1 MACGVVLTL
10 TIGLLWRLGEPPIL
24 LLPAGIQVIQV
35 VMPRLYANFLGVSM
49 QDVSLV
55 LGDTTAATWFALA
68 AMLSLVVGMW
78 CSKRGMS
85 ASAALALHR
94 EARAWSPRGAF
105 VFCVVTIVLAA
116 MFEVLGTL
124 FDGLRQ
130 PALACSGI
138 QWTGIFVLACVCTA
152 QRRGFGY
159 LLIVTGLEVVKG
171 FSGYFGDFRIVF
183 FVLIVAIFAVRTKLR
198 PLTVVTGITVG
209 GTLLLMAIWWSAI
222 KTDYRTF
229 LDQGTGQQVVLV
241 SLEERIEF
249 LLNKLAHVDG
259 ETIDDGFRRLA
270 LRLGYVDFLAA
281 TMRNV
286 PSNVPFQDGQQIGA
300 TMMNVL
306 QPRLFFPDKPPLPS
320 DSDVL
325 EKYTGI
331 DFGASSGIG
340 TSVSLGYLAELYVDF
355 GPFGAVIATF
365 IMGLLGGR
373 AVRYV

>member
-1 MACGVVLTL
+1 MRNSVPVSICGTVLALAAVSANGSDDPILTMACGVVLTL

-78 CSKRGMS
+78 CSQRGMS

-138 QWTGIFVLACVCTA
+138 QWVGIFVLACVCTA

-159 LLIVTGLEVVKG
+159 LLIVTSLEVVKG

-209 GTLLLMAIWWSAI
+209 GTLLLMA
-222 KTDYRTF
+222 D
-229 LDQGTGQQVVLV
+229 LVVGNK
-241 SLEERIEF
+241 ERI
-249 LLNKLAHVDG
+249 
-259 ETIDDGFRRLA
+259 I
-270 LRLGYVDFLAA
+270 
-281 TMRNV
+281 
-286 PSNVPFQDGQQIGA
+286 
-300 TMMNVL
+300 
-306 QPRLFFPDKPPLPS
+306 
-320 DSDVL
+320 
-325 EKYTGI
+325 
-331 DFGASSGIG
+331 
-340 TSVSLGYLAELYVDF
+340 
-355 GPFGAVIATF
+355 GPFSIKAQGNRSFLFLSRI
-365 IMGLLGGR
+365 GLNFC
-373 AVRYV
+373 